1 VNTTASPPTLAVD
14 VTALWNRPISGIQR
28 VIREVTPHVA
38 HAAVARGWDIA
49 LVHTRKNSQKL
60 LLHWSGPDALKN
72 LSGDLDRVAAGIHC
86 HESALYARIRNQI
99 RERLHA
105 RREARHNRTEATS
118 SFPIVPQW
126 LRQSAKRWLRRPNP
140 EPITADAYLT
150 FAAGILP
157 AMTLPSVPPER
168 SIYVLHDLIPL
179 QHPEFCHPRT
189 SRAFLNQLGELAFAP
204 DLCRRRFVTASR
216 YVANDI
222 HAIFRSITGTSVN
235 VDLVRWGYDAKRFFP
250 EPDPLFRSH
259 YGIPAEVPLVVA
271 VSTQDPRKRFA
282 DIAAAVEQMNA
293 YAVFLGAGEKRR
305 EGNAFYLG
313 HVPDEVVRR
322 AYSSGDV
329 VVNWSAAE
337 GFGLPTIEAL
347 ACGSRVVVPPDNKTL
362 MEIGGDYVVVAD
374 QANINGLC
382 GAIETA
388 VGLPRQTPDLSD
400 FCWKKTA
407 DAFIRFLWPDA
418 D

>member
-1 VNTTASPPTLAVD
+1 MPPILAFD

-28 VIREVTPHVA
+28 VIREVIPRLA
-38 HAAVARGWDIA
+38 HEAFKREWDVA
-49 LVHTRKNSQKL
+49 LVHTQKHCQKAL
-60 LLHWSGPDALKN
+60 VHWPGTTSRRN
-72 LSGDLDRVAAGIHC
+72 ISSDLDRLAEGIHC
-86 HESALYARIRNQI
+86 HESVLYARVRNKV
-99 RERLHA
+99 RERLRA
-105 RREARHNRTEATS
+105 CREASRNREDTHR
-118 SFPIVPQW
+118 SFRITPEW
-126 LRQSAKRWLRRPNP
+126 LRQSAKGWLWRNNT
-140 EPITADAYLT
+140 ESITADAYVN
-150 FAAGILP
+150 FSAGILP

-179 QHPEFCHPRT
+179 HFPDFCHPRT
-189 SRAFLNQLGELAFAP
+189 SRAFLHNLGELAFAP
-204 DLCRRRFVTASR
+204 YLDRRHIITASQ
-216 YVANDI
+216 YVADDI
-222 HAIFRSITGTSVN
+222 RTLFHGLVGSEVH
-235 VDLVRWGYDAKRFFP
+235 VDLVRWGYDAKQFYP
-250 EPDPLFRSH
+250 ESDSSFRSH

-282 DIAAAVEQMNA
+282 DIAAAVKQMNA

-305 EGNAFYLG
+305 EGNVFYLG
-313 HVPDEVVRR
+313 HVPDELVRR

-362 MEIGGDYVVVAD
+362 LEIGGDYVVVAE

-382 GAIETA
+382 AAIETA
-388 VGLPRQTPDLSD
+388 VGLPRQTPDLSE
-400 FCWKKTA
+400 FCWKKTTA
-407 DAFIRFLWPDA
+407 AFTRLLWPDA